1 MDNLESRWLLLLL
14 LPPGEL
20 LRSPELLLF
29 RAPPDADVVV
39 MTLVQGDPGSDDP
52 DGFDPIPVM
61 DDDMPS
67 KSLMSCHS
75 FGDDGDAAAAEDACC
90 CLGEPDDEDGTQSP
104 LLSAA
109 TLAAAAAMAPWT
121 AAEAVAMATT
131 VVAICRIDT
140 NNKKNR
146 EIH

>member
-1 MDNLESRWLLLLL
+1 
-14 LPPGEL
+14 
-20 LRSPELLLF
+20 
-29 RAPPDADVVV
+29 

-75 FGDDGDAAAAEDACC
+75 FGKDDDAAAAAAEDVCC
-90 CLGEPDDEDGTQSP
+90 CLEEPDDDGTQSP

-131 VVAICRIDT
+131 VVAIYV
-140 NNKKNR
+140 K
-146 EIH
+146 